1 VTTAP
6 SADSTL
12 GRLLQELSW
21 EGASI
26 RNYRDGGLGKENVL
40 TAEVL
45 TALDYLPRTAFLG
58 AVLAAAHGADRARSR
73 LMTEI
78 EEAVITLLPDE
89 VRLRPR
95 DPHQQCGLVV
105 QPDAAIR
112 SPGCYVLVEAKRL
125 RRSSFQPEQLAREY
139 LAVTQDAIKRTPL
152 LLLILGA
159 PPPVAVQGVGRLSL
173 ADAIAGRLA
182 SVLSRMPCDGFSEAS
197 LLRQLPETVAWT
209 TWHDL
214 RQATVTQHASF
225 CSADPSMA
233 GTVERLVTSI
243 NDAIIRHS

>member
-21 EGASI
+21 EGRSVRA
-26 RNYRDGGLGKENVL
+26 YRDGGLGRENVL

-45 TALDYLPRTAFLG
+45 TALDYLPRTVFLG
-58 AVLAAAHGADRARSR
+58 AVLAAAHGADQARSQ
-73 LMTEI
+73 LMTEV

-95 DPHQQCGLVV
+95 DRHQQGGLVV
-105 QPDAAIR
+105 QPDAII
-112 SPGCYVLVEAKRL
+112 SSSSCYVLAEAKRL

-139 LAVTQDAIKRTPL
+139 LAVTQEANGRTPL

-159 PPPVAVQGVGRLSL
+159 PPPVAVQGLGRLGLEDAVAGQL
-173 ADAIAGRLA
+173 AT
-182 SVLSRMPCDGFSEAS
+182 VLSRTACSGCSEAS
-197 LLRQLPETVAWT
+197 LLRQLPEVVAWT

-214 RQATVTQHASF
+214 RQVALTQHTSF
-225 CSADPSMA
+225 CDAHPTVA
-233 GTVERLVTSI
+233 GTVTRLVTSI
-243 NDAIIRHS
+243 DDAVIRHS